1 MERLLEKKVCIVTG
15 AAKGIGRVIAEKF
28 ASDGAIVYAN
38 DLVEGE
44 LDEWAKH
51 CSDKYVTSV
60 IPLCFNV
67 CDFDAVKQAVIRIK
81 KEHGRIDVL
90 ANNAG
95 IVTYEVLALINFE
108 DLRRMFDVNVIG
120 VIHLIQ
126 IVSKLMI
133 RQKEGSIINMASI
146 VGVKGSKGQL
156 AYSATKGAVVA
167 LTKSASKELAEHNI
181 RVNAVAPGMVAT
193 ERFLDEIKGRFEQRL
208 ENVGMGRYATPE
220 DVADAFTYF
229 ASDRSKY
236 VTGQILEVEGS
247 FAL

>member
-1 MERLLEKKVCIVTG
+1 MERLLEKKVCLVTG
-15 AAKGIGRVIAEKF
+15 AAKGIGKVIAEKF

-38 DLVEGE
+38 DLIDGE
-44 LDEWAKH
+44 LDEWAKC
-51 CSDKYVTSV
+51 CSEKYTTSV
-60 IPLCFNV
+60 IPIYFNV
-67 CDFDAVKQAVIRIK
+67 CDFDAVKQCIIRIK
-81 KEHGRIDVL
+81 KDYGRIDVL

-95 IVTYEVLALINFE
+95 IVTYEVLALINLD
-108 DLRRMFDVNVIG
+108 DLRKMFDVNVIG
-120 VIHLIQ
+120 VIHLMQ

-146 VGVKGSKGQL
+146 VGVKGAKGQL

-193 ERFLDEIKGRFEQRL
+193 DRFLNEIKGRFEERL

-220 DVADAFTYF
+220 DVADAFTFF